1 LAAHGQLNAPNVIAD
16 DITGML
22 LQLVNTIRL
31 REPACDILD
40 APNYG
45 KGSLRA
51 MRMEVHVHGNVFLG
65 RGVRLSQVELALK
78 PWLEYLDVETIAEA
92 HSLEREE
99 PGLQFDTRERTVNI
113 CWTGEVGR
121 NFHAQLGQAFQ
132 NLGSLTEYAS
142 EVEVTYY
149 PENGED
155 EFHQMFVGPTPEA
168 IHEFRRQCVTED
180 ISAMLSRHLG
190 KAEVEQVSA
199 LVNQLFDQDWA
210 TRKITGEH
218 SLSSSTVI
226 PLHPRNKHLH

>member
-1 LAAHGQLNAPNVIAD
+1 MAAHGQLNAPNVIAD

>member
-1 LAAHGQLNAPNVIAD
+1 
-16 DITGML
+16 
-22 LQLVNTIRL
+22 
-31 REPACDILD
+31 
-40 APNYG
+40 
-45 KGSLRA
+45 

-65 RGVRLSQVELALK
+65 RGVRLSQVEHALK

-121 NFHAQLGQAFQ
+121 NFHAQLGEAFQ
-132 NLGSLTEYAS
+132 NLGPLTEYAS

-155 EFHQMFVGPTPEA
+155 EFYQMFVGPTPEA

-180 ISAMLSRHLG
+180 ISAMLARHLG
-190 KAEVEQVSA
+190 KAEVEQVTA

-210 TRKITGEH
+210 TRKVTGEH
-218 SLSSSTVI
+218 SSSSSTVI